1 MRADCFK
8 ARTQMTSLSAQIRD
22 YDICF
27 AEFLKPSGNG
37 QKIMQAILL
46 REAFRRFA
54 QQEVGI
60 KKDAPT
66 AILDVSCGPGD
77 YSVAWTSDIANF
89 LPKGMIFYCT
99 DYPGGISRETGE
111 KYTATTAGKTWAAA
125 QNGQLLLAQPPV
137 AIDADLFSGE
147 DRLMPAGKLADI
159 VHWSHSGYHV
169 RDALG
174 PDRDDPRA
182 IELALNIAVD
192 KMWAALGSSGL
203 MFSVHQTR
211 DISDGVPS
219 QMLPVS
225 HKYCGA
231 LDDVPER
238 IEKRIGQLGGY
249 VATVN
254 FASPLKF
261 PELSDA
267 RWEALKRSAQWDH
280 LDSASAR
287 TLRLLNFI
295 AHDFAD
301 PAKAALK
308 KLADKGTIAAY
319 VDEFRSIAATNGG
332 YIIVKCAF
340 QMLAK
345 SMEVANK
352 LNGIARQLHRKL
364 PDYRRQMAVE
374 MGK

>member
-1 MRADCFK
+1 
-8 ARTQMTSLSAQIRD
+8 
-22 YDICF
+22 
-27 AEFLKPSGNG
+27 
-37 QKIMQAILL
+37 
-46 REAFRRFA
+46 
-54 QQEVGI
+54 
-60 KKDAPT
+60 
-66 AILDVSCGPGD
+66 
-77 YSVAWTSDIANF
+77 VAWTSDIAKF

-99 DYPGGISRETGE
+99 DYLGGVSGKTGE
-111 KYTATTAGKTWAAA
+111 KYTTTTTGKVRAAA

-174 PDRDDPRA
+174 DDRDDPRA
-182 IELALNIAVD
+182 IRLALNIAVD

-238 IEKRIGQLGGY
+238 IETRIGQLGGC

-267 RWEALKRSAQWDH
+267 SWEALKTISAVGSSRLGIGAH
-280 LDSASAR
+280 SAVVEFHSSRFRRPRQGGAR
-287 TLRLLNFI
+287 KTSR
-295 AHDFAD
+295 
-301 PAKAALK
+301 
-308 KLADKGTIAAY
+308 
-319 VDEFRSIAATNGG
+319 
-332 YIIVKCAF
+332 
-340 QMLAK
+340 
-345 SMEVANK
+345 
-352 LNGIARQLHRKL
+352 
-364 PDYRRQMAVE
+364 
-374 MGK
+374 

>member
-1 MRADCFK
+1 
-8 ARTQMTSLSAQIRD
+8 
-22 YDICF
+22 
-27 AEFLKPSGNG
+27 
-37 QKIMQAILL
+37 
-46 REAFRRFA
+46 
-54 QQEVGI
+54 
-60 KKDAPT
+60 
-66 AILDVSCGPGD
+66 
-77 YSVAWTSDIANF
+77 
-89 LPKGMIFYCT
+89 
-99 DYPGGISRETGE
+99 
-111 KYTATTAGKTWAAA
+111 
-125 QNGQLLLAQPPV
+125 
-137 AIDADLFSGE
+137 
-147 DRLMPAGKLADI
+147 MPAGKLADI

-169 RDALG
+169 RDSLG
-174 PDRDDPRA
+174 ADRDDPRA
-182 IELALNIAVD
+182 IGLGLNIAVD
-192 KMWAALGSSGL
+192 KMWAALDPSGL

-211 DISDGVPS
+211 DVSDGVPS

-225 HKYCGA
+225 HKYCGV
-231 LDDVPER
+231 LDDMPKR
-238 IEKRIGQLGGY
+238 IETRIGQLGGC

-267 RWEALKRSAQWDH
+267 GWEALKRSAQWDH

-340 QMLAK
+340 QMLTK
-345 SMEVANK
+345 SKEVAIK
-352 LNGIARQLHRKL
+352 LDGIARQLHDKL
-364 PDYRRQMAVE
+364 PEYNREMAVE

>member
-1 MRADCFK
+1 
-8 ARTQMTSLSAQIRD
+8 
-22 YDICF
+22 
-27 AEFLKPSGNG
+27 
-37 QKIMQAILL
+37 
-46 REAFRRFA
+46 
-54 QQEVGI
+54 
-60 KKDAPT
+60 
-66 AILDVSCGPGD
+66 
-77 YSVAWTSDIANF
+77 
-89 LPKGMIFYCT
+89 
-99 DYPGGISRETGE
+99 
-111 KYTATTAGKTWAAA
+111 
-125 QNGQLLLAQPPV
+125 
-137 AIDADLFSGE
+137 
-147 DRLMPAGKLADI
+147 MPAGKSADI

-174 PDRDDPRA
+174 NDRDDPRA
-182 IELALNIAVD
+182 IELALNMAVD

-249 VATVN
+249 VATLN

-301 PAKAALK
+301 PAKAALE
-308 KLADKGTIAAY
+308 KLATRDNCGLCRRVQI
-319 VDEFRSIAATNGG
+319 DRR
-332 YIIVKCAF
+332 
-340 QMLAK
+340 
-345 SMEVANK
+345 NK
-352 LNGIARQLHRKL
+352 WRLYHRKMRISDARQINGSGEPPERHRPSTAQQVAGL
-364 PDYRRQMAVE
+364 SPANGRRNEKMTVGFNRNRPVMALVDCSSI
-374 MGK
+374 

>member
-1 MRADCFK
+1 
-8 ARTQMTSLSAQIRD
+8 
-22 YDICF
+22 
-27 AEFLKPSGNG
+27 
-37 QKIMQAILL
+37 
-46 REAFRRFA
+46 
-54 QQEVGI
+54 V
-60 KKDAPT
+60 
-66 AILDVSCGPGD
+66 
-77 YSVAWTSDIANF
+77 
-89 LPKGMIFYCT
+89 
-99 DYPGGISRETGE
+99 SRETGE
-111 KYTATTAGKTWAAA
+111 KYTTTTAGKVWAAA

-137 AIDADLFSGE
+137 AINADLFSGE

-174 PDRDDPRA
+174 ADRDDPRA
-182 IELALNIAVD
+182 IGLGLNIAVD
-192 KMWAALGSSGL
+192 KMWAALDPSGL
-203 MFSVHQTR
+203 MLSVHQTR
-211 DISDGVPS
+211 DVSDGVPS

-225 HKYCGA
+225 HKYCGV
-231 LDDVPER
+231 LDDVPKR
-238 IEKRIGQLGGY
+238 IETRIGQLGGCI
-249 VATVN
+249 ATVN

-261 PELSDA
+261 PELSA
-267 RWEALKRSAQWDH
+267 AGWEALKRSAQWDH

-301 PAKAALK
+301 PAKAALE

-352 LNGIARQLHRKL
+352 LNGIARQLHSKL
-364 PDYRRQMAVE
+364 PDYHRQMAVE

>member
-1 MRADCFK
+1 
-8 ARTQMTSLSAQIRD
+8 MTSLSAQIRN
-22 YDICF
+22 YDFCF

-46 REAFRRFA
+46 REAFCRFA
-54 QQEVGI
+54 RREVGI
-60 KKDAPT
+60 RPDTPT

-77 YSVAWTSDIANF
+77 YSVAWTSDIARF
-89 LPKGMIFYCT
+89 LPKGMMFYCT
-99 DYPGGISRETGE
+99 DYRGGVSGQTGE
-111 KYTATTAGKTWAAA
+111 KYATITARKVQAAA
-125 QNGQLLLAQPPV
+125 QNGQLFLAQPPV

-147 DRLMPAGKLADI
+147 DRLIPAGKLADI

-174 PDRDDPRA
+174 PDRDDPGAVKLGLNTA
-182 IELALNIAVD
+182 IDKIWSALD
-192 KMWAALGSSGL
+192 PTGL

-211 DISDGVPS
+211 DTSDGVPS

-238 IEKRIGQLGGY
+238 IETRIGELGGY

-261 PELSDA
+261 PELSDTG
-267 RWEALKRSAQWDH
+267 WEALKRSTQWDH
-280 LDSASAR
+280 LDRPSAR
-287 TLRLLNFI
+287 ALRLLNFI
-295 AHDFAD
+295 AYDFTD
-301 PAKAALK
+301 PAKAALE
-308 KLADKGTIAAY
+308 KLADNSTIAAY

-332 YIIVKCAF
+332 HLIVKCAF
-340 QMLAK
+340 QMLTK
-345 SMEVANK
+345 SKEVAMQ
-352 LNGIARQLHRKL
+352 LDAIFRQLHDNL
-364 PDYRRQMAVE
+364 PDYQREMAVG